1 MARGEPVSTG
11 AGSCGG
17 VVGWVVW
24 WGHQRLMGCGGVVWV
39 AMVVWVGV
47 VVWGHQRLW
56 WCGGVGAWC
65 GVVVWAGPGPGFGGG
80 RGGPGGAGGRA
91 GASGARFQLGWSV
104 PPVKNPTDLSN
115 Y

>member
-47 VVWGHQRLW
+47 VVWGHQRLMVVRR
-56 WCGGVGAWC
+56 GGLGC
-65 GVVVWAGPGPGFGGG
+65 GVVVWAGPGPGIGGGRGG
-80 RGGPGGAGGRA
+80 RGGPGGARGR
-91 GASGARFQLGWSV
+91 
-104 PPVKNPTDLSN
+104 PEPVSS
-115 Y
+115 

>member
-39 AMVVWVGV
+39 AMVVWVGA
-47 VVWGHQRLW
+47 VVWGHQRLMVVR
-56 WCGGVGAWC
+56 CGGLGC
-65 GVVVWAGPGPGFGGG
+65 GVVVWAGPGPGIGGG
-80 RGGPGGAGGRA
+80 RGGRGGPR
-91 GASGARFQLGWSV
+91 GARGR
-104 PPVKNPTDLSN
+104 PEPVSS
-115 Y
+115 